1 MEVYQIYQNDDWHE
15 IFIVLSNFFLKK
27 LKIEDVVIENVES
40 MLEYL
45 DFERICYSRA
55 AVGFH

>member
-1 MEVYQIYQNDDWHE
+1 MMIGMKFSLFYRI
-15 IFIVLSNFFLKK
+15 FFLKK